1 MSARFFARVAAIGS
15 FVFAAVPLA
24 NQATSASHEP
34 ARNNTVTAVVRTDLG
49 ELKWMRT
56 KATDYTPLQRYGRHV
71 FVRERCW
78 LCHSESVRLETNET
92 RRGGPVGEAGEFAYD
107 VPHLANSARIGPDLK
122 RVGLKYSDEWH
133 FAHFWNPRQLSP
145 DSIMEEFSHLFD
157 TPAEA
162 VKIVTDGQGDR
173 TLEKTPVT
181 QRLFDFAS
189 KEKIKLTPNTAG
201 LLFVPLEAQGKFPIV
216 WTPNQ
221 EYVGDTIKIAA
232 ETKDLEALVAYV
244 QKLGANRGKWR
255 DLFQPL
261 QLEVTDE
268 TNWAAHGSRSIA
280 GVPPLARSPE
290 WISYGKEVYTRRCMG
305 CHGTEGD
312 GNGPAA
318 TFLYRQRPRNFTQ
331 GEFKFRL
338 SKEPLPTAELFEA
351 LIGSA
356 SRGHGVWRLWKALR
370 HDVPAAFETAGRR
383 GIAAG
388 DQPLAQVFKTV
399 QAGKLCYARVWR
411 GPLRDGA
418 TIDGVRVG
426 GIHRFAGSETIRAPE
441 AEAGE
446 LVALGRIDGI
456 ATGGFLGQGAT
467 DVDAHPFPP
476 PPPSVYERAI
486 ATRDRKDD
494 VKLSAALH
502 KIVQDDPSLGVEHR
516 LETGETVLLGQG
528 EIHLNAA
535 IERLSS
541 VYNVSVAVSAP
552 KIAYK
557 ETIKR
562 HVLQHG
568 RLKRQ
573 TGGHGQFADVK
584 IEIEPRPRGEG
595 FLFTDKIV
603 GGSVPRNYI
612 PAVGEAAEEAMQKGP
627 LGYPVVDIGVTL
639 LDGGFHAVDSS
650 DMAFRTATRA
660 AVGEGLAKAEP
671 VLLEPIDHVLVS
683 IPNAFTA
690 AAQRL
695 LTGRRGHI
703 LGYAERPG
711 WPGWDDVEALVP
723 AAELHDFIIE
733 LRSDSMGL
741 GAYRHRFDHLAE
753 VRR

>member
-1 MSARFFARVAAIGS
+1 M
-15 FVFAAVPLA
+15 
-24 NQATSASHEP
+24 T
-34 ARNNTVTAVVRTDLG
+34 
-49 ELKWMRT
+49 
-56 KATDYTPLQRYGRHV
+56 
-71 FVRERCW
+71 
-78 LCHSESVRLETNET
+78 
-92 RRGGPVGEAGEFAYD
+92 GPSPKIDAG
-107 VPHLANSARIGPDLK
+107 P
-122 RVGLKYSDEWH
+122 
-133 FAHFWNPRQLSP
+133 
-145 DSIMEEFSHLFD
+145 
-157 TPAEA
+157 
-162 VKIVTDGQGDR
+162 
-173 TLEKTPVT
+173 
-181 QRLFDFAS
+181 
-189 KEKIKLTPNTAG
+189 
-201 LLFVPLEAQGKFPIV
+201 
-216 WTPNQ
+216 
-221 EYVGDTIKIAA
+221 
-232 ETKDLEALVAYV
+232 
-244 QKLGANRGKWR
+244 
-255 DLFQPL
+255 
-261 QLEVTDE
+261 
-268 TNWAAHGSRSIA
+268 RSIA
-280 GVPPLARSPE
+280 LIGPQGAGKSTLFDALLAAARAPAKRQADTRTRSSGLELRLGHCAFLGERWSIIDCAGSIEFAFETKAALMAVDLAVVVCEPATERLSTLPLLLKTLEELGLPHIIFINKIDTFAGSFQDAIAALQAHSTRPLLARQIPIRAGDAVVGYVDVVTGRAYRYGDKQSVEPIDLPPNMEEPE
-290 WISYGKEVYTRRCMG
+290 KEALTVL
-305 CHGTEGD
+305 TETLAD
-312 GNGPAA
+312 QDDALLEKLLDDVTP
-318 TFLYRQRPRNFTQ
+318 TPEELYQQLHKDQAKDTIV
-331 GEFKFRL
+331 
-338 SKEPLPTAELFEA
+338 EA

-671 VLLEPIDHVLVS
+671 VLLEPIDHVIVS